1 MMMMMMMMMMING
14 LSEGQV
20 GALVTGRQRVDKQRE
35 KTTLDDDDCQD
46 HYDNIDD
53 DGYDNQQ
60 EKGNLDDDGPLLS
73 FPDSISYYLPQYTR

>member
-1 MMMMMMMMMMING
+1 MMTMMVMMAMMIMMMMMMMING

-60 EKGNLDDDGPLLS
+60 EKGNLDDD
-73 FPDSISYYLPQYTR
+73 D

>member
-1 MMMMMMMMMMING
+1 MMMMMTNG

-60 EKGNLDDDGPLLS
+60 EKGNLDDDGPLPS
-73 FPDSISYYLPQYTR
+73 FPDSKLLTHHNILGNPQW